1 MLPPQKIRSAFNNQ
15 YADAIAQGDPRLQM
29 KTMDR
34 GGQSRGAGQ
43 QSHAG
48 IMGAQKMAAG
58 IADAYS
64 QRQSAQDYNN
74 AFTVQDA
81 QADASQQQSIGALL
95 QQQQYN
101 TQMSA
106 LQRQNSALNF
116 ATSILGGLLD

>member
-1 MLPPQKIRSAFNNQ
+1 MLAPQKIRSAFNNQ
-15 YADAIAQGDPRLQM
+15 YADAVSQGDPRLQM

-34 GGQSRGAGQ
+34 AGQSRGSGQ

-48 IMGAQKMAAG
+48 ILAAQKMASG

-64 QRQSAQDYNN
+64 QRQSAQDYNT
-74 AFTVQDA
+74 AYSVQDN

-106 LQRQNSALNF
+106 LTRQNSALGL